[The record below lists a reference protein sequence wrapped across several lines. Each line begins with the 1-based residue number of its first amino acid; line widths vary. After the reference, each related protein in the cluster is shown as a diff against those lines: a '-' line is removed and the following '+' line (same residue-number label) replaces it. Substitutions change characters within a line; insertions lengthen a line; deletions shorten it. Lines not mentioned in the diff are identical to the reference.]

1 MVPATATRT
10 SHRLAT
16 VYSRLIEGRVI
27 SNVRW
32 TFAGNSL
39 YALSQWMMVVVLAR
53 YTNPQTVG
61 TLALALAITAPVIIL
76 FNMQLRAVI
85 ATDVTGHYD
94 FQQYFQTRVLTT
106 ISAVALMLP
115 RAAPV
120 SHERVNRLGHH
131 PDRTLKSGRISQRH
145 HPRLLATDRTHGARR
160 QVPQPIRA
168 FLTLGTFTLAIAT
181 TRSLIWG
188 SAAFLSGSI
197 GVFLAYDLPQVRRVL
212 LSHGHPVRSMA
223 TLFGLGAVG
232 QRTALALVRLA
243 LPLGIAAMLISLNS
257 AIPRYFV
264 NLYSGKRDLGI
275 FSALSYF
282 IVVGNLLTNAVG
294 QSVLPRLARA
304 YKLGTRTQF
313 NHLLTGLLACSMLV
327 AIGSMTV
334 ALLFGRRLL
343 LIYGREYA
351 DAYPVFLL
359 IMAAASIAYSLSI
372 LNFSLNAI
380 GAYRVQIPIFV
391 AVTLVLLFTSSGRGA
406 GPWHRRRSNRTARV
420 LRYPRRSLRRGSNS
434 ARESPHPSV
443 QCVVLWSLPS
453 PPVSAWPSPAAP
465 SGPSRPLPPFPDR
478 LRPLDSTSQSWPSPS
493 HLPLPARTGS

>member
-1 MVPATATRT
+1 
-10 SHRLAT
+10 
-16 VYSRLIEGRVI
+16 
-27 SNVRW
+27 
-32 TFAGNSL
+32 
-39 YALSQWMMVVVLAR
+39 MMVVVLAR

-115 RAAPV
+115 GLLLFHTSGSTASVTILIALSKAAESLSDIIHGYWQLIEHMELV
-120 SHERVNRLGHH
+120 G
-131 PDRTLKSGRISQRH
+131 KS
-145 HPRLLATDRTHGARR
+145 LT
-160 QVPQPIRA
+160 IRA

-391 AVTLVLLFTSSGRGA
+391 AVTLVLLFTCRITVPAHGIAGA
-406 GPWHRRRSNRTARV
+406 AIALLVSFGTQGV
-420 LRYPRRSLRRGSNS
+420 LSVAVLTLR
-434 ARESPHPSV
+434 AKALTP
-443 QCVVLWSLPS
+443 QCN
-453 PPVSAWPSPAAP
+453 A
-465 SGPSRPLPPFPDR
+465 
-478 LRPLDSTSQSWPSPS
+478 
-493 HLPLPARTGS
+493 